1 MSDCF
6 EILSEPRRPWLD
18 ADALKEKFH
27 RLASRHHPDVSKP
40 GGIDFTALNAAYQTL
55 RDPKLR
61 LRYLLELEFPE
72 KLTAQQQPSGDIA
85 EFFSLMGK
93 HRADTDAFL
102 ARQAKAKSPL
112 EHALLAAE
120 KNERTESAEKT
131 LALLVQKQEG
141 VLMQLQFIDSVW
153 DYEKADSAAALLD
166 IYQGISYFG
175 KWIEQVRGDLVKMTN
190 DE

>member
-1 MSDCF
+1 MTDHFSAR
-6 EILSEPRRPWLD
+6 SEPRRPWLD

-55 RDPKLR
+55 RDPKSR

-72 KLTAQQQPSGDIA
+72 KLTAQQQPSGDIV
-85 EFFSLMGK
+85 EFFSLMGR

-112 EHALLAAE
+112 EQALLAGE
-120 KNERTESAEKT
+120 KNERTEAAEKT
-131 LALLVQKQEG
+131 LALLVQKQDDC
-141 VLMQLQFIDSVW
+141 LTQLQFIDSVW
-153 DYEKADSAAALLD
+153 DYEKADSATALLD

-175 KWIEQVRGDLVKMTN
+175 KWIEQVREDLAKLAMV
-190 DE
+190 